1 MVLLTIIYENGLDI
15 APNIQD
21 VVEIFKN
28 KDINLGI
35 CESQNNNTHFIKIMC
50 DDKIYSESLAEKVN
64 YYISD
69 CIYDII
75 IRFICEED
83 IYNFILDNYFF
94 LNEEEI
100 KDIEKQIIDI
110 LKYSN
115 SLKEEESIYY
125 ENRKNHIL
133 LKIKSCLE
141 ENRHQINID
150 GYIKFRVKELMVD
163 IEDISN
169 KVVENYM
176 IEREYNEF
184 IRLLKYFVDIQES
197 KIDKINI
204 IISKEGTYDVKDD
217 KGNSILNTFVGDILE
232 NEFNDPSINTEDIII
247 SGLITNVPNSIIIHG
262 SSYCLNKE
270 FIETINKVFTYRVEI
285 CDGCNECKGKPLI
298 FST

>member
-1 MVLLTIIYENGLDI
+1 MVLLTIIYESGLDI

-35 CESQNNNTHFIKIMC
+35 CESQNNNTHFIKIIC
-50 DDKIYSESLAEKVN
+50 DDKIYSESLVEKVN

-75 IRFICEED
+75 IRFICEDD
-83 IYNFILDNYFF
+83 IYKFILDNYFF
-94 LNEEEI
+94 LNEKEI
-100 KDIEKQIIDI
+100 REIEKEIINI
-110 LKYSN
+110 LKYDKP
-115 SLKEEESIYY
+115 LKQESDIYY
-125 ENRKNHIL
+125 ENRKNYIL

-141 ENRHQINID
+141 ENRQINID
-150 GYIKFRVKELMVD
+150 GYITFRVKELMGD

-184 IRLLKYFVDIQES
+184 IKLLKYFVDIQDS
-197 KIDKINI
+197 KMDKLNI

-217 KGNSILNTFVGDILE
+217 KGNSILNTFVSDILE

-247 SGLITNVPNSIIIHG
+247 SGLITNVPKSIIIHG

-270 FIETINKVFTYRVEI
+270 FIETIKNVFTYRVEL
-285 CDGCNECKGKPLI
+285 CDGCNECKSKPLI

>member
-1 MVLLTIIYENGLDI
+1 MVLLTIIYESGLDI

-21 VVEIFKN
+21 VVKILKN

-50 DDKIYSESLAEKVN
+50 DDKIYSESLVERVN
-64 YYISD
+64 YYISN
-69 CIYDII
+69 CIYDILI
-75 IRFICEED
+75 SFVCEDD
-83 IYNFILDNYFF
+83 IYKFILDNYFF
-94 LNEEEI
+94 FNEDEI
-100 KDIEKQIIDI
+100 REVEKQIINI
-110 LKYSN
+110 LKYN
-115 SLKEEESIYY
+115 KSLKEDADIYY

-141 ENRHQINID
+141 ENRQINID
-150 GYIKFRVKELMVD
+150 GYITFRLKELMVD
-163 IEDISN
+163 IEEISN
-169 KVVENYM
+169 KVAENYM

-184 IRLLKYFVDIQES
+184 IKLLKYFVDIQES

-217 KGNSILNTFVGDILE
+217 KGNSILNTFVADILE

-262 SSYCLNKE
+262 SSYCFNKE
-270 FIETINKVFTYRVEI
+270 FIETIKNVFTYRVEV
-285 CDGCNECKGKPLI
+285 CDGCDLCNGKPLI

>member
-1 MVLLTIIYENGLDI
+1 MVLLTIIYESGLDI

-50 DDKIYSESLAEKVN
+50 DDKIYSESLVEKVN

-75 IRFICEED
+75 IRLICEED

-110 LKYSN
+110 LKYNN
-115 SLKEEESIYY
+115 SLKEETSIYY

-133 LKIKSCLE
+133 LKIKSCQE
-141 ENRHQINID
+141 ENRQINID
-150 GYIKFRVKELMVD
+150 GYITFRVKDLMVD

-197 KIDKINI
+197 KIDKVNI

-217 KGNSILNTFVGDILE
+217 KGNSILNTFVADVLE

-262 SSYCLNKE
+262 ISYCLNKE